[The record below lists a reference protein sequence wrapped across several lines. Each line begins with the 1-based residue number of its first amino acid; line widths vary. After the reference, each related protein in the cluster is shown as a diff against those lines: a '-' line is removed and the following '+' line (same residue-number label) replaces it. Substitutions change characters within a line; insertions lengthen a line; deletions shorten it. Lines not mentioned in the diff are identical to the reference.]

1 MVLTKFVQ
9 WFTFSGHEFRD
20 VFDKCGCSIQMATR
34 RVLVNFEHNVVK
46 FDVNSESDLLNS
58 FTGSFLL
65 SFTSTLQGPT
75 ALPKKITNTQL
86 TKL

>member
-1 MVLTKFVQ
+1 
-9 WFTFSGHEFRD
+9 
-20 VFDKCGCSIQMATR
+20 MATR

-75 ALPKKITNTQL
+75 ALPKKITNTVDKTLIQNV
-86 TKL
+86 TEARIVNCFQNKVQN